1 MRQNILT
8 VQKMCVTVQK
18 MHLTVQMIKNGNGNI
33 LRNGLESSFAQSKSS
48 FAQSKSSFAQSKSSF
63 AQSEA
68 SFAQSESSFAQ
79 SEFRSSRARVL
90 PSPLSVP
97 LFPVIRSCPVPRA
110 FPAPNSI
117 AGWIRL
123 SAHHRQESFQGRY
136 SEYWLQP
143 TLGRITRQ
151 TRASAPG
158 LSLFLR

>member
-1 MRQNILT
+1 
-8 VQKMCVTVQK
+8 MCVTVQK

-33 LRNGLESSFAQSKSS
+33 LRNGLESSFVQSKSSFAQSKSS

>member
-33 LRNGLESSFAQSKSS
+33 LRNGLESSFV
-48 FAQSKSSFAQSKSSF
+48 QSKSSFAQSKSSF